1 VTPAWTGALAVTLTR
16 QPPDLAGQAKTGGP
30 EFCRP
35 RGDEHHGGHRGLAAG
50 GRGSKHFSPPGC
62 T

>member
-1 VTPAWTGALAVTLTR
+1 MTRAWTGALAVTLTG

-30 EFCRP
+30 GFCRP
-35 RGDEHHGGHRGLAAG
+35 RGARQQPRAAACQRRQAEHFR
-50 GRGSKHFSPPGC
+50 PPGC